1 MSQFSPTLLVSSNDA
16 ANPDTVALGTGGGT
30 SYEIS
35 NCGKQSVFVMVNDGA
50 AVEILPRSEGTVA
63 AANNAVISKL
73 EFYVASGRVR
83 FQSLSPGAL
92 PPSKVVCKVEI
103 TKHS

>member
-1 MSQFSPTLLVSSNDA
+1 MSQFSPTILVTSNDPA
-16 ANPDTVALGTGGGT
+16 TPDTVTLGTSAGT
-30 SYEIS
+30 AYEIT
-35 NCGKQSVFVMVNDGA
+35 NRGKQTVFVMVNDGA
-50 AVEILPRSEGTVA
+50 AVAILPRSEGTVA

-92 PPSKVVCKVEI
+92 PPSSVACLVEI